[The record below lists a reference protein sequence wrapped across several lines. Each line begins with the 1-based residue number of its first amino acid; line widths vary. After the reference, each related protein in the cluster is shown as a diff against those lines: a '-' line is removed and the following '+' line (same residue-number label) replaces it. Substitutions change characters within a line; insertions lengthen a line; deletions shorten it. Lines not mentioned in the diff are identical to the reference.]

1 MIFYP
6 VKRPDGNRGRE
17 QIQSMVYFIG
27 AGPGDPELLTIKGK
41 KIIDRADVIIYA
53 GSLVNPQVMAD
64 RKPEAV
70 VYDSAGM
77 HLDQVIAVMEQAEK
91 EGLTTARVHTG
102 DPAIYGAHRE
112 QMDRLEALGI
122 PYEIVP
128 GVSSFLGAA
137 AALHAEYTLPG
148 VSQTVILTRMEGRTP
163 VPEREGIRALAAHQ
177 ATMVIFLSVGQIRKL
192 CEQLI
197 PDYGENTP
205 AAAVYKA
212 TWQDEKIVRAT
223 LGTLAAEV
231 EAAGITK
238 TALILVGGFLGSDHE
253 LSKLYDK
260 TFTHGYRKG
269 ISEK

>member
-1 MIFYP
+1 MP
-6 VKRPDGNRGRE
+6 
-17 QIQSMVYFIG
+17 
-27 AGPGDPELLTIKGK
+27 
-41 KIIDRADVIIYA
+41 
-53 GSLVNPQVMAD
+53 GSLVNPQVLAD

-91 EGLTTARVHTG
+91 EGLTTAGYTREIRRST
-102 DPAIYGAHRE
+102 AAHRE

-122 PYEIVP
+122 PYEHRS
-128 GVSSFLGAA
+128 GCQLFSRGGSGAA
-137 AALHAEYTLPG
+137 CG
-148 VSQTVILTRMEGRTP
+148 VYSARREPDSDPDPDGGTHP

-197 PDYGENTP
+197 PAYGENTP